1 MRLGIIGCGLIGT
14 KRARAAAPHP
24 VVAVFDPQRDRA
36 EKLAG
41 ECPGARVANSVVDLL
56 AAPLDAVVIAT
67 THDQLA
73 PLAIQALQA
82 GKHVLAEKPGARSAP
97 ELEAVHAVATRAA
110 RVVRVGFNH
119 RFHPALL
126 KAHELVRSGVLGPMM
141 YIRGRYGHG
150 GRIGYDKE
158 WRAVPAISGGG
169 EAIDQG
175 IHLVDLSRWLM
186 GDLTLK
192 ASHAPTYF
200 WDMPV
205 EDNAFMLL
213 TAPGGEA
220 AWLHATWTEW
230 KNLFSLEIYGRVGKV
245 QVDGLGGSYGP
256 EKLTYYKM
264 LPQLGPPETTVWEYP
279 GPDESWVREFAD
291 FAAAI
296 EGRAG
301 VGATLDDAVAALRI
315 IDQVKR
321 PAGGAT

>member
-36 EKLAG
+36 EKLAA
-41 ECPGARVANSVVDLL
+41 ECPGARVANSMGDLL

-82 GKHVLAEKPGARSAP
+82 GKHVLVEKPGARSAP

-175 IHLVDLSRWLM
+175 IHLAFDQAPVVVQQLKVAFHQPQQLLARVDLEFGDAHLFRRARSEQHFVKGRAANAGIGKKFAVELGFFRLLHDQGAAASALMDDIAHMLPPTRAVRAEKSCPWSTFIAASRFPVQYAR
-186 GDLTLK
+186 G
-192 ASHAPTYF
+192 AP
-200 WDMPV
+200 
-205 EDNAFMLL
+205 
-213 TAPGGEA
+213 
-220 AWLHATWTEW
+220 
-230 KNLFSLEIYGRVGKV
+230 
-245 QVDGLGGSYGP
+245 LGG
-256 EKLTYYKM
+256 
-264 LPQLGPPETTVWEYP
+264 
-279 GPDESWVREFAD
+279 
-291 FAAAI
+291 
-296 EGRAG
+296 
-301 VGATLDDAVAALRI
+301 
-315 IDQVKR
+315 
-321 PAGGAT
+321 